1 MSNFTSRVVRR
12 ARRIRRMRQG
22 TPAGPGTS
30 PQAPSANRQIKELS
44 ARVSELEVEVIET
57 RQMAR
62 RIAELTD
69 VVEQLLLPED
79 VRDAKRL
86 EERLGQVRARH

>member
-1 MSNFTSRVVRR
+1 MSNFTSRMARK
-12 ARRIRRMRQG
+12 ARRIQRMRQG
-22 TPAGPGTS
+22 TPVGPEAS
-30 PQAPSANRQIKELS
+30 PQAPSASRQIKELRD
-44 ARVSELEVEVIET
+44 RVSELEVEVIET

-79 VRDAKRL
+79 IRDARRL

>member
-1 MSNFTSRVVRR
+1 MSNFTSRMARK

-22 TPAGPGTS
+22 TPVGPEAS
-30 PQAPSANRQIKELS
+30 PQAPSASRQIKELRD
-44 ARVSELEVEVIET
+44 RVSELEVEVIET

-79 VRDAKRL
+79 IRDARRL